1 MTARRISK
9 YAAGFL
15 FGMALLAGSSPNWA
29 ADPKVETKWDTRR
42 TAHPEDLDELRAL
55 EARVKAVVDKC
66 SPATVA
72 ITIGFG
78 AGSGVIVS
86 EDGLV
91 LTAAHVIAGEPKFD
105 LKGGGTGY
113 EPNKECTIIL
123 QDGKKVKAKT
133 LGIND
138 KMDSGMVKILEK
150 GPNDGKW
157 PFIPLAKSAELKPG
171 QWVVSLGH
179 PGGPKTGRAPVAR
192 LGQMEAPDKH
202 RLHTAGGFIVSNCT
216 LVGGDSGGPL
226 YDLDGKVIG
235 IHSRI
240 GLSLATNVHVP
251 TDKFV
256 IDWDKLVAGEVIG
269 RQPKPP
275 TAVVGVVFAE
285 DENDDAYVV
294 EVDEDGPAAKAGLKP
309 GDTITKFNTE
319 VIKSVKKFRDMIKDK
334 KPGDTVKLAVRRGTE
349 ILALSVTLGKR
360 GA

>member
-1 MTARRISK
+1 MTTRRISRFI
-9 YAAGFL
+9 AGFA
-15 FGMALLAGSSPNWA
+15 FGLALLVGSSPNWA
-29 ADPKVETKWDTRR
+29 ADPKIETKWETKR
-42 TAHPEDLDELRAL
+42 TAQPEDLDELRAL
-55 EARVKAVVDKC
+55 EARVKSVVDKC
-66 SPATVA
+66 TPCTVA

-105 LKGGGTGY
+105 PKGSGY
-113 EPNKECTIIL
+113 EPNKDCTIIL
-123 QDGKKVKAKT
+123 SDGKRVKGKT

-138 KMDSGMVKILEK
+138 KMDSGMVKIIDK

-157 PFIPLAKSAELKPG
+157 PFIPLAKSADVKPG

-179 PGGPKTGRAPVAR
+179 PGGPKSGRAPVAR
-192 LGQMEAPDKH
+192 LGQMQPPEKNKM
-202 RLHTAGGFIVSNCT
+202 HTAGGFIVSNCT

-251 TDKFV
+251 SDKFV
-256 IDWDKLVAGEVIG
+256 VDWDKLIAGEVIG
-269 RQPKPP
+269 RAPKPP
-275 TAVVGVVFAE
+275 AAVVGVVFAE

-309 GDTITKFNTE
+309 GDTITKFNAE
-319 VIKSVKKFRDMIKDK
+319 PIKTVKKFRDLIKDK
-334 KPGDTVKLAVRRGTE
+334 KPGDVVKLSVRRGTE